1 MIRKETIADCV
12 HGGNDAKCR
21 FATSLNKMES
31 SLSHVCQPS
40 RYKKLDISIL
50 AILSSYSV
58 RLLIINYFSESCPW
72 KRLENNGER

>member
-1 MIRKETIADCV
+1 MIRKETIVDCV

-40 RYKKLDISIL
+40 RYKK
-50 AILSSYSV
+50 Y
-58 RLLIINYFSESCPW
+58 
-72 KRLENNGER
+72 